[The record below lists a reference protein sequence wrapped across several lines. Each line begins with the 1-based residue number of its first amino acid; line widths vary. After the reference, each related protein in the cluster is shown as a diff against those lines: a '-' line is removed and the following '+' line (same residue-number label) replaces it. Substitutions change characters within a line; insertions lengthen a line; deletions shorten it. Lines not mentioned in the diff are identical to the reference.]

1 MADLYALAKQAKQ
14 ERLNINIALMQSGV
28 VIIDP
33 DNTYIEASVKIGK
46 DTVVQPNC
54 HIKGDTQIGEGCQIG
69 PNSIIEDCTIGNETT
84 VLSSVLTKSK
94 VGSNTSIGPFAYIRP
109 NCEIGNKIKVG
120 DFVEVKNSKIA
131 DGTKISHL
139 TYVGDSDVGSN
150 VNFGCGTVTV
160 NYDGEH
166 KHRTVIGDNVFIG
179 CNANLVAPVKI
190 NDHAFIAAGSTITD
204 DVESDALAIAR
215 ARQVVKSG
223 WYK

>member
-33 DNTYIEASVKIGK
+33 DNTYIEAGVKIGK
-46 DTVVQPNC
+46 NTVVQPNC
-54 HIKGDTQIGEGCQIG
+54 HLKGDTQIGEGCQIG

-166 KHRTVIGDNVFIG
+166 KHRTIIGDNVFIG